1 MMTHRVVAPRS
12 IASAKCCHLK
22 PSGENAGLRRTQR
35 TLPIPTEGT
44 AAPACRDAPQGPSH
58 LVSPGSP
65 HWGEPDRPIARHA
78 ALPQAA
84 TSLLASRCFALHYEP
99 LGAARREP
107 SPRAVP
113 AATARHSGDSTES
126 HRIASAHE
134 HVGHSAGSL
143 QRRAVLAGHRAGGRE
158 RVGTY
163 SGVLLR
169 LAAARAGE
177 RRPNL
182 NTLWAGFHLR
192 IQLPGCVPAWKRDR
206 LDGRY
211 HRRSGRILVVTA
223 TIQQRTAC
231 DAPTHDAP
239 QAGARADKAQ
249 RTPGTRCADDTSASS
264 A

>member
-1 MMTHRVVAPRS
+1 MYGYVRVPRRFGGGDWTGPASTHRADSVGSATELQQHTELDGTMCPSGQGRAGCSSMMTHRVVAPRS

-22 PSGENAGLRRTQR
+22 PSGEHAGLRRTQR

-65 HWGEPDRPIARHA
+65 HWGEPDRPIARHG

-84 TSLLASRCFALHYEP
+84 TSLLASRCFALHCEP

-143 QRRAVLAGHRAGGRE
+143 QRRAAPSWRE
-158 RVGTY
+158 
-163 SGVLLR
+163 
-169 LAAARAGE
+169 
-177 RRPNL
+177 
-182 NTLWAGFHLR
+182 
-192 IQLPGCVPAWKRDR
+192 
-206 LDGRY
+206 
-211 HRRSGRILVVTA
+211 
-223 TIQQRTAC
+223 
-231 DAPTHDAP
+231 
-239 QAGARADKAQ
+239 
-249 RTPGTRCADDTSASS
+249 GTRRHVLGSTTALSCGTRWWAEAKLEHAVGGLSPAHPTAR
-264 A
+264 